1 MTGINNRVRVSPAR
15 FNLGKKANL
24 MAKTECGDCGGD
36 GTLEEDCGECGGSGY
51 TEVDCDT
58 CDGTGEVEAEEDE
71 EE

>member
-1 MTGINNRVRVSPAR
+1 MYIASRGKFDSVKRER
-15 FNLGKKANL
+15 F
-24 MAKTECGDCGGD
+24 MAKTECSDCGGD
-36 GTLEEDCGECGGSGY
+36 GTVEEDCGECGGSGY